1 MSFHPELIIRFPS
14 EHPEKD
20 LDDIKASLGPAFDVG
35 VYVEMPGLPFASE
48 CKLFVRP
55 RSEGILQDN
64 GFVAVTKDCI
74 ERWLEGRRKPDS
86 VDCIDSDGELLA
98 TIRSHRET

>member
-1 MSFHPELIIRFPS
+1 MSFHPEVIIRFPS

-20 LDDIKASLGPAFDVG
+20 LEDIKASLGSTFDIG

-48 CKLFVRP
+48 CKLFIRP
-55 RSEGILQDN
+55 KSEGVLQDE
-64 GFVAVTKDCI
+64 GFVAVTKASI
-74 ERWLEGRRKPDS
+74 ERWLEGRQKPDT

-98 TIRSHRET
+98 TIHSHRPT